1 MLDVQKYAAEW
12 KAENTD
18 FQKQIG
24 MSDSAYYYRAIEEA
38 MAKMAQE
45 NKPFTFADRLLSSV
59 QSLLR
64 NIGLN
69 KLANKLEVKTNA
81 EALAMLHKA
90 NLYIRKGMSKDTSKI
105 PEPLYPFFV
114 TAWHGSPHT
123 FDKFSTDKIGTG
135 EGAQAYG
142 YGLYFAGAKEVAEY
156 YKKRLSSANDDS
168 PGSPADWVQYYGS
181 KEKAIESA
189 KAQ

>member
-1 MLDVQKYAAEW
+1 MIGHFGLRGFFGSELDVALLDIHENNPLVQKYAAEW

-24 MSDSAYYYRAIEEA
+24 MSDTAYYFRSIEEA

-59 QSLLR
+59 QLLLR

-69 KLANKLEVKTNA
+69 KLANTLEAKTNA

-90 NLYIRKGMSKDTSKI
+90 NLFIRKGISKDTSKI
-105 PEPLYPFFV
+105 PEPLYPFFM
-114 TAWHGSPHT
+114 TAWRN
-123 FDKFSTDKIGTG
+123 
-135 EGAQAYG
+135 
-142 YGLYFAGAKEVAEY
+142 
-156 YKKRLSSANDDS
+156 RLTNPS
-168 PGSPADWVQYYGS
+168 
-181 KEKAIESA
+181 
-189 KAQ
+189 